1 MGVNY
6 FFLQCVKTGCTLIFF
21 ISNKCIIVIT
31 PIRLVSE
38 FEHPGVLNLTHVAVD
53 RGSIYLAGGNILY
66 QLDQVTFKM
75 DQMKHETFK

>member
-1 MGVNY
+1 M
-6 FFLQCVKTGCTLIFF
+6 
-21 ISNKCIIVIT
+21 IT

-66 QLDQVTFKM
+66 QLDQVAIKLDEKSNM
-75 DQMKHETFK
+75 VLYMQMRSMN